1 MTTPLVSVV
10 IPTFNHAP
18 LLKIALQSVIAQTFT
33 NWEAIVVN
41 NFSTDATVEVVE
53 SLNDSRLK
61 LINFSNNGVIAASR
75 NVGIKMATASYIA
88 FLDSDDIWYPE
99 KLQKCSEQIFAG
111 YNFVNHGELWINE
124 DGSKREVMYG
134 PVSQAEYSKLLYRGN
149 CISTSAT
156 VIEKS
161 LIENVG
167 SFDEDPA
174 LITTEDYDLWMR
186 IAAMNPKICFIPEI
200 LGQFNRREGSASS
213 GVIKHLAS
221 ELKVLNKHFL
231 TQPKTLLNRTRMR
244 HRISI
249 AHYGAARQLTGKSY
263 QSLKLFA
270 RAWVLSPFLLKI
282 YPAVVIALVK
292 PAFKNERTKS

>member
-1 MTTPLVSVV
+1 MTAPLVSVV

-18 LLKIALQSVIAQTFT
+18 LLKVALQSVIAQTFT
-33 NWEAIVVN
+33 DWEAIVVN
-41 NFSTDATVEVVE
+41 NFSTDATIQAVE
-53 SLNDSRLK
+53 SLNDSRIK
-61 LINFSNNGVIAASR
+61 LTNFNNNGVIAASR
-75 NVGIKMATASYIA
+75 NVGIKMATANYIA

-99 KLQKCSEQIFAG
+99 KLQKCFAQILFG
-111 YNFVNHGELWINE
+111 YKFVNHGELWINE

-161 LIENVG
+161 LIQNVG
-167 SFDEDPA
+167 FFDEDPA

-186 IAAMNPKICFIPEI
+186 IAALNPKIFFIPEI

-231 TQPKTLLNRTRMR
+231 TQPKTLVNRTRMR

-249 AHYGAARQLTGKSY
+249 AHYGAGRQLTGKSY

-270 RAWVLSPFLLKI
+270 KAWTLSPLLLKV
-282 YPAVVIALVK
+282 YPAVVIALFK
-292 PAFKNERTKS
+292 PALKNGRTES